1 MIHEPKVAIDFLGHG
16 DHFQPGETLAGQFWI
31 EHLSREDL
39 IAVEIS
45 VLWHT
50 DGKGDEDLGVHLFK
64 RLDAAQGDYLDP
76 TVPTRFSTQL
86 PYSPLTY
93 DGVLVKIRWCV
104 RVRAFLAG
112 GKELVRDR
120 NFFLG
125 DVRAP
130 RIASVEE
137 SPQLLAY

>member
-1 MIHEPKVAIDFLGHG
+1 
-16 DHFQPGETLAGQFWI
+16 
-31 EHLSREDL
+31 
-39 IAVEIS
+39 
-45 VLWHT
+45 
-50 DGKGDEDLGVHLFK
+50 
-64 RLDAAQGDYLDP
+64 
-76 TVPTRFSTQL
+76 L